1 MTNYRIIQK
10 RNLWLGISTA
20 LFVAAIIAL
29 YTWGFK
35 LGIDFTGGSL
45 QELHFAGTRPTVTE
59 MQDLLN
65 GPKVGG
71 LGSLVV
77 QPVGETDMVLRFQNS
92 SEEKHRQALK
102 AINEFAK
109 TKLVK
114 GQKVEGALVEETKF
128 DSVGPSIGQDLRKK
142 AVSSIIWVL
151 VAIVLYISYSFR
163 KISKPIAS
171 WKYGLSAIIA
181 LGHDAI
187 ITLGVFAWLGHYYG
201 VEINTPFVA
210 AILTVIGYSVHDTIV
225 VFDRTRENLPK
236 SSEDFEGTVNMSLNQ
251 TLGRSISTSF
261 TVLLTL
267 LAVIFFGG
275 ESIRSFALALTIGI
289 AIGTYSSIFVA
300 SPLLVVWEKWQQG
313 K

>member
-1 MTNYRIIQK
+1 MTNFRIIQK
-10 RNLWLGISTA
+10 RNLWLGISLA
-20 LFVAAIIAL
+20 LFVGAVIAIYA
-29 YTWGFK
+29 WGFK

-45 QELHFAGTRPTVTE
+45 QELRFNSTRPTVTE
-59 MQDLLN
+59 IQDVLN

-77 QPVGETDMVLRFQNS
+77 QPVGETDMMLRFQDS
-92 SEEKHRQALK
+92 TEAKHQQVLK
-102 AINEFAK
+102 ALNELAAQKAEKGAK
-109 TKLVK
+109 NK
-114 GQKVEGALVEETKF
+114 GALVEEIRF
-128 DSVGPSIGQDLRKK
+128 DSVGPSIGQDLRQK
-142 AVSSIIWVL
+142 AASSIIWVL

-163 KISKPIAS
+163 KVSKPIAS
-171 WKYGLSAIIA
+171 WKYGLAAIIA
-181 LGHDAI
+181 LAHDAI
-187 ITLGVFAWLGHYYG
+187 ITLGIFSWLGHYYG
-201 VEINTPFVA
+201 IEINTPFVA

-236 SSEDFEGTVNMSLNQ
+236 SSQDFEGTVNVSLNQ

-267 LAVIFFGG
+267 LSVLLFGG

-300 SPLLVVWEKWQQG
+300 TPLLVVWENWQN
-313 K
+313 KK